1 MLPASPQHAQH
12 ACCGVQTLRCSDI
25 ARCIHSYPSMS
36 FALQQLAAEEQ
47 YAKLKKLLGFTMG
60 EIRMKQ
66 KPDETVF
73 FFVDEL

>member
-1 MLPASPQHAQH
+1 MLPASPQHA
-12 ACCGVQTLRCSDI
+12 CCGFQTSRCSDI

-47 YAKLKKLLGFTMG
+47 YAKLEKLLGFTID

-66 KPDETVF
+66 KPVF
-73 FFVDEL
+73 KPVFFVDEL